1 MRSITWFIVFCVF
14 MFIALNHV
22 KGQVKPTGCQGGQR
36 YRGKCGTNGTKTCV
50 KDMMLPKLFK
60 TKRCDCQDML
70 GTFKGWH
77 FCTCYSGRPGC

>member
-22 KGQVKPTGCQGGQR
+22 KE
-36 YRGKCGTNGTKTCV
+36 
-50 KDMMLPKLFK
+50 